1 MESISI
7 IWPNKEEDVDA
18 IVAEQVL
25 NCTGEALNEAETHY
39 EVIETDKG
47 ETVLTIDTHN
57 KLNEA
62 QSNEIA
68 ENIANKLF
76 DMGFSKFDIEISV

>member
-7 IWPNKEEDVDA
+7 IWPNKEEDVDS

>member
-7 IWPNKEEDVDA
+7 IWQGKQEDVDA

-25 NCTGEALNEAETHY
+25 NCTGEALNESETHFQVF
-39 EVIETDKG
+39 ESDKG
-47 ETVLTIDTHN
+47 ETILTIDTHN

-68 ENIANKLF
+68 EDIANTLF

>member
-7 IWPNKEEDVDA
+7 IWPKKEEDVDS

-25 NCTGEALNEAETHY
+25 NCTGEALNESETHY

>member
-7 IWPNKEEDVDA
+7 KWPNKEEDVDA

>member
-7 IWPNKEEDVDA
+7 IWQGKQEDVDA

-25 NCTGEALNEAETHY
+25 NCTGEALNESETHFKVF
-39 EVIETDKG
+39 ESDKG
-47 ETVLTIDTHN
+47 ETILTIDTHN

-68 ENIANKLF
+68 EDIANTLF

>member
-7 IWPNKEEDVDA
+7 IWQGKQDDVDA

-25 NCTGEALNEAETHY
+25 NCTGEALNESETHY

>member
-7 IWPNKEEDVDA
+7 IWPKKEEDVDS